1 MSETRTVLVPEYLQY
16 FQCIGGECPD
26 TCCAGWRVDIDKET
40 YGKYQRVVDQDWKKF
55 FRTSVQRNRDKPNP
69 TKYASIA
76 LQGSVCPALDENK
89 LCRIH
94 SGFGHDYLS
103 NTCAIYPRISQ
114 TFSDQ
119 IVRAATMSCPEI
131 ARIALSNKE
140 PMKQVAIEESV
151 RERMTHTPIH
161 TTPTFYT
168 IRNFAIWLLQ
178 NRHYTL
184 SERVVLLGSVCEAI
198 QKQVESVDAIEEIIR
213 FHYELL
219 SSPQKIAFEFPEMQ
233 DKQERIHVQF
243 QILQHIIG
251 TRVIQGISSARYVES
266 FKQCLQGIQYGT
278 DLTIVADAYQEA
290 YGTYY
295 EPFFKERE
303 HMLENYLVNYLL
315 KTAFPQGYATL
326 FDTYMMLALHYSLI
340 KMHLIGL
347 SGYHKEEMNEE
358 IVLKLIQSF
367 AKTVEHNQTY
377 LNSILEML
385 HKDNNANMT
394 CMAVL
399 LTN

>member
-1 MSETRTVLVPEYLQY
+1 MRY
-16 FQCIGGECPD
+16 
-26 TCCAGWRVDIDKET
+26 
-40 YGKYQRVVDQDWKKF
+40 DWNNH
-55 FRTSVQRNRDKPNP
+55 R
-69 TKYASIA
+69 
-76 LQGSVCPALDENK
+76 
-89 LCRIH
+89 
-94 SGFGHDYLS
+94 YLS
-103 NTCAIYPRISQ
+103 SHHFIFQ
-114 TFSDQ
+114 
-119 IVRAATMSCPEI
+119 
-131 ARIALSNKE
+131 
-140 PMKQVAIEESV
+140 
-151 RERMTHTPIH
+151 PI
-161 TTPTFYT
+161 
-168 IRNFAIWLLQ
+168 
-178 NRHYTL
+178 
-184 SERVVLLGSVCEAI
+184 
-198 QKQVESVDAIEEIIR
+198 DAIEEIIR

-251 TRVIQGISSARYVES
+251 TRVMQGISSARYVES

-303 HMLENYLVNYLL
+303 HMLENYLL

-326 FDTYMMLALHYSLI
+326 FDTYMMLSLHYSLI

-347 SGYHKEEMNEE
+347 AGYHKEE

-385 HKDNNANMT
+385 HKDNNANMI
-394 CMAVL
+394 CMTVL